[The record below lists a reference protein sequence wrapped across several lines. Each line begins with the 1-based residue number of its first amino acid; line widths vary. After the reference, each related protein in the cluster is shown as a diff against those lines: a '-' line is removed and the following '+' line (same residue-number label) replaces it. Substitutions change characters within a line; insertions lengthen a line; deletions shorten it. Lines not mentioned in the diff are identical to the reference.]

1 VNNRRVGIEEEFLL
15 FRRDAAELLDA
26 GPPVVE
32 AAERAAPDED
42 AQFDKELKAAQTELA
57 TQPATDLAAVADELA
72 RRRAELVEAAAERG
86 ARVVA
91 SGTSPVGDHTRT
103 TPNARYREMAE
114 TFGAV
119 QRRQLTCAMHV
130 HVGVDGDD
138 EAVRVVDGI
147 APWLPV
153 LVALSA
159 NSPYHRGEDTAYASF
174 RRIQWGQWP
183 TAGPTGAFGDV
194 AEYRRTVDALIASG
208 AARDAGMI
216 YFDARLSARY
226 PTVEIR
232 VCDVTPDVGTA
243 VALAA
248 LCRALVSTAAG
259 QRLAPPPRPEL
270 LRAAHWRAA
279 RYGMSGELLLDG
291 RLVPAAEAVAALV
304 DVTAGALKA
313 AGDLEQVREF
323 VAAVGARGTG
333 ADRQRA
339 AVDAAGGDVA
349 AAIAATTLSAS
360 RARPRR
366 RPCPRAAPG
375 SGGGAACP
383 RGSTR

>member
-1 VNNRRVGIEEEFLL
+1 MKRSRLEQTANVSNRQVGIEEEFLL
-15 FRRDAAELLDA
+15 FRHDAAELLDA
-26 GPPVVE
+26 GPPVVA
-32 AAERAAPDED
+32 AAERAAPDDD

-72 RRRAELVEAAAERG
+72 QRRGELVAAAAGRG

-91 SGTSPVGDHTRT
+91 SGTSPVGDRTAT

-114 TFGAV
+114 TFVAL

-138 EAVRVVDGI
+138 EGVRAVDGI

-159 NSPYHRGEDTAYASF
+159 NSPFHAGEDTSYASF

-183 TAGPTGAFGDV
+183 TSGPTGAFGD
-194 AEYRRTVDALIASG
+194 AAQYRRTVDALIASG
-208 AARDAGMI
+208 AALDAGMI

-232 VCDVTPDVGTA
+232 VCDVTPDVRTA

-248 LCRALVSTAAG
+248 LCRGLVSTAAA

-279 RYGMSGELLLDG
+279 RYGMTGELVLDG
-291 RLVPAAEAVAALV
+291 QLVPAADAVAALV
-304 DVTAGALKA
+304 DVTAGALEA
-313 AGDLEQVREF
+313 AGDLSRVREF
-323 VAAVGARGTG
+323 VAAVAEDGTG

-339 AVDAAGGDVA
+339 AVTAAGGDVA
-349 AAIAATTLSAS
+349 AALNAVTLA
-360 RARPRR
+360 
-366 RPCPRAAPG
+366 
-375 SGGGAACP
+375 
-383 RGSTR
+383 

>member
-1 VNNRRVGIEEEFLL
+1 MISRPVGIEEEFLL
-15 FRRDAAELLDA
+15 FETDAAQLLDA
-26 GPPVVE
+26 GPGVVA
-32 AAERAAPDED
+32 AAERAAPDDD

-57 TQPATDLAAVADELA
+57 TQPGTDLATVADELA
-72 RRRAELVEAAAERG
+72 ERRSELVAAAAGRG
-86 ARVVA
+86 ARLVA

-103 TPNARYREMAE
+103 TPNERYQAMAE

-138 EAVRVVDGI
+138 EGVRVIDGI

-159 NSPYHRGEDTAYASF
+159 NSPYHRGEDTSYASF
-174 RRIQWGQWP
+174 RRIQWGLWP
-183 TAGPTGAFGDV
+183 TAGPTGPFGDV
-194 AEYRRTVDALIASG
+194 AGYRGTVDALIASG

-216 YFDARLSARY
+216 YFDARLSAKY

-232 VCDVTPDVGTA
+232 VCDVSTDVPAA

-248 LCRALVSTAAG
+248 LCRALVNTAAE
-259 QRLAPPPRPEL
+259 QDAPPTSRLEL

-279 RYGMSGELLLDG
+279 RYGTGGKLFHDG
-291 RLVPAAEAVAALV
+291 RLVPADDAVAALV
-304 DVTAGALKA
+304 DHVGDALAA
-313 AGDLEQVREF
+313 AGDLDRVREF
-323 VAAVGARGTG
+323 VAAVGTHGTG

-339 AVDAAGGDVA
+339 AVAAAGGDVA
-349 AAIAATTLSAS
+349 AAVAAATL
-360 RARPRR
+360 
-366 RPCPRAAPG
+366 
-375 SGGGAACP
+375 
-383 RGSTR
+383 